1 MSLKDRPNPL
11 CCPQKLPAAR
21 APQEET
27 KETIGGGLDVEGEVL
42 MAFLVEEREIQADN
56 LKSTL
61 GNASRHSEAHTRQLP
76 PFKFCGK
83 ISSKVLSGFHLNDR
97 VSPCSPGYPGIHYV
111 EEAGFEPREMCLRL
125 PSKSWN

>member
-21 APQEET
+21 APQEEP

-61 GNASRHSEAHTRQLP
+61 GNASRHSEANTH
-76 PFKFCGK
+76 G
-83 ISSKVLSGFHLNDR
+83 
-97 VSPCSPGYPGIHYV
+97 PCSLTDSHLSIYPGSTLSRAAL
-111 EEAGFEPREMCLRL
+111 E
-125 PSKSWN
+125 